1 MSFYIPGNRF
11 VKNTSR
17 LELLNLPNG
26 KFFPPPPFIERV
38 VRYQDVNNDK
48 NLRKNVTTDFYN
60 KTIKTISKDKEYKHL
75 KKYLKKLKS
84 DVGYEIVYKI
94 IKIFVKNTEMNWY
107 DLRSKYD
114 LVLRFIL
121 YKLGKY

>member
-17 LELLNLPNG
+17 LELLNLPKG
-26 KFFPPPPFIERV
+26 KFFPPPPFIEKV

-60 KTIKTISKDKEYKHL
+60 KTIKKISKDKEYKHL

-84 DVGYEIVYKI
+84 DVGYEIVYKL
-94 IKIFVKNTEMNWY
+94 IKIFVKNTGMNWY

-121 YKLGKY
+121 HKLGKY